1 MMYDIYLEKDGMEV
15 AKVGSYKAGKEN
27 GRGYV
32 VYAYKIYPTAY
43 AVMNSMDIA
52 ELQDFYLIC
61 QTSTRRI
68 CYHILSWCDEF
79 YPLEEN
85 DAIASRQACH
95 CARTEGSLD

>member
-1 MMYDIYLEKDGMEV
+1 MYDIYLEKDGMEV

-52 ELQDFYLIC
+52 ELQDF
-61 QTSTRRI
+61 T
-68 CYHILSWCDEF
+68 
-79 YPLEEN
+79 
-85 DAIASRQACH
+85 
-95 CARTEGSLD
+95 